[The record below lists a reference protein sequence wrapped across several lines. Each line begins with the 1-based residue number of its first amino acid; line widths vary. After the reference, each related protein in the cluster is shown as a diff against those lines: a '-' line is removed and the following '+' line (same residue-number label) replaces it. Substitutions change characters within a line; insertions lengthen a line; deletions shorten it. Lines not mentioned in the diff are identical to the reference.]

1 MNNWILEYIGFDG
14 ANEGLR
20 EALCTLGNGHIATR
34 GAAEESFADGIHY
47 PGTYLA
53 GGYNRLKTEVSG
65 KVIENE
71 DLVNWPNWL
80 CLTFK
85 MEEEDNWFDLSKK
98 KVLFYKQTL
107 DIKHGLLIREMRF
120 SDNKDR
126 ETSIISTRF
135 MSMNDQHKAAIRWE
149 FKAINWSGNIV
160 IRTSLDGNIKNE
172 GVKRY
177 QKLNNEHLNI
187 IDLGQFY
194 KDNIYLLV
202 QTNQS
207 RIYMA
212 QASCC
217 QVYQDNEKVNF
228 HYDIDKIKGKIS
240 QNIYIKVIQ
249 EKRNY
254 NRKNSSY
261 LFFQRYSNK

>member
-98 KVLFYKQTL
+98 
-107 DIKHGLLIREMRF
+107 
-120 SDNKDR
+120 
-126 ETSIISTRF
+126 
-135 MSMNDQHKAAIRWE
+135 
-149 FKAINWSGNIV
+149 
-160 IRTSLDGNIKNE
+160 
-172 GVKRY
+172 RY
-177 QKLNNEHLNI
+177 FL
-187 IDLGQFY
+187 
-194 KDNIYLLV
+194 
-202 QTNQS
+202 QTNL
-207 RIYMA
+207 RYKA
-212 QASCC
+212 WTL
-217 QVYQDNEKVNF
+217 N
-228 HYDIDKIKGKIS
+228 
-240 QNIYIKVIQ
+240 
-249 EKRNY
+249 KRDEIF
-254 NRKNSSY
+254 RQ
-261 LFFQRYSNK
+261 QRS